1 MKEKQVNKM
10 ANSLLNVF
18 MALNH
23 KTIDQVTDQDCV
35 KMGNDLSDLC
45 EESDVS

>member
-1 MKEKQVNKM
+1 MKEKQVTRM
-10 ANSLLNVF
+10 ASSLLNVF
-18 MALNH
+18 MTLNH
-23 KTIDQVTDQDCV
+23 KTIDQVTDADCV

>member
-1 MKEKQVNKM
+1 VKEKQVNKL

-18 MALNH
+18 MTLEH
-23 KTIDQVTDQDCV
+23 KTIDQVTDADCIRL
-35 KMGNDLSDLC
+35 GNDLSNLC

>member
-1 MKEKQVNKM
+1 VKQKQVNRI

-18 MALNH
+18 LTMHH
-23 KTIDQVTDQDCV
+23 KTIDQVTDQDCEL
-35 KMGNDLSDLC
+35 MGETLSDLC